1 MSSSCVD
8 APDDYVGDTAIR
20 GVVKRDGSP
29 VEGAYVRLTG
39 SQDEFVAEIRTKE
52 DGAFRFWIVPG
63 TWTVSVLSSG
73 TKRLE
78 EKASVE
84 EGRAVDV
91 AFDLEPEP
99 AQA

>member
-8 APDDYVGDTAIR
+8 APDDYVGDTSIR
-20 GVVKRDGSP
+20 GVVKRDGAP

-78 EKASVE
+78 QKASVDQ
-84 EGRAVDV
+84 GRAVDV
-91 AFDLEPEP
+91 TFDLEPEP
-99 AQA
+99 ASA

>member
-1 MSSSCVD
+1 MNSSCGD
-8 APDDYVGDTAIR
+8 APDTYVGDSSVR
-20 GVVKRDGSP
+20 GVVRRERAP
-29 VEGAYVRLTG
+29 MEGAYVRLTG

-78 EKASVE
+78 EKATVDQ
-84 EGRAVDV
+84 GRAVDV
-91 AFDLEPEP
+91 TFDLEPEP
-99 AQA
+99 ASA